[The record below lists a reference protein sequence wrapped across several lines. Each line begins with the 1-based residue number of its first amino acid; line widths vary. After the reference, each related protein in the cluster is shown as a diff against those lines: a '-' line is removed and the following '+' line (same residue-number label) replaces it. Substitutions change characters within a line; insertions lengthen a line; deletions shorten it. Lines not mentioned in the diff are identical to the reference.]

1 MTRKSSKS
9 PCVEA
14 HYEDYTNKWVKIS
27 HKDSDSYYLVDF
39 HVKEGSNY
47 IFYYKDYVQVAAKS
61 AKNGD
66 CSGAWYRTRVKK
78 KDLLL
83 TCVVGTAGDF
93 KVLTTEQ
100 LNAVLDSLR
109 NAIPVIK

>member
-1 MTRKSSKS
+1 MNRKSSKS
-9 PCVEA
+9 LKQQT
-14 HYEDYTNKWVKIS
+14 YEDYTNKWVKIS
-27 HKDSDSYYLVDF
+27 HKDSDSYYLVNF
-39 HVKEGSNY
+39 HVKEGSCY

-66 CSGAWYRTRVKK
+66 CCGAWYRTRVKK

-109 NAIPVIK
+109 NAIPVI